1 MFVVPTFRLG
11 LQMNPKKVS
20 HDKNPIEEKQLYAT
34 QQTSIFNMLTS
45 VPPPPNY
52 SIFNL
57 KLIWLWFF
65 FNITFITER
74 KKIQHLIRIINIL
87 SLKRVTVNKFNSL
100 LRLLHHIQSQTSIYA
115 SILPGLIVK
124 TNSAN
129 LYFGFL

>member
-1 MFVVPTFRLG
+1 MVHFYRDNLC
-11 LQMNPKKVS
+11 
-20 HDKNPIEEKQLYAT
+20 
-34 QQTSIFNMLTS
+34 SIST
-45 VPPPPNY
+45 V
-52 SIFNL
+52 NL
-57 KLIWLWFF
+57 VMVF
-65 FNITFITER
+65 FNVTFLTEQ